1 MDLRLHISI
10 AYFFKTWAHGLM
22 QITEGVEWDGGN
34 GVVFSVVGVVP
45 VQPADEGERQD
56 CPGIEEEVADAGT
69 SCMFRHANEPHKGFT
84 NKTGN
89 QPVYGYEPGA
99 EPDRTGS

>member
-1 MDLRLHISI
+1 M

-56 CPGIEEEVADAGT
+56 CPGIEEEVADLGT

-99 EPDRTGS
+99 EPDRTDS